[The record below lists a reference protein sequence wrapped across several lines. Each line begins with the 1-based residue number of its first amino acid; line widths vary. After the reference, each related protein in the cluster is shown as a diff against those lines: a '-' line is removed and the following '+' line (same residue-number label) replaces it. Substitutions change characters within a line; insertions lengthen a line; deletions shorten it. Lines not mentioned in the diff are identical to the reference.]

1 MQPVLA
7 WAEVISRVGGRLQV
21 FFVAEEGGSHG
32 YSILPRGR
40 EEIVSMCVVGP
51 VDPFSHF

>member
-7 WAEVISRVGGRLQV
+7 WAEVISRVGGQLQV
-21 FFVAEEGGSHG
+21 FFVVEEGGSHES
-32 YSILPRGR
+32 SILPRGR
-40 EEIVSMCVVGP
+40 EEIVSMCVVGL